1 MGQGHEGSV
10 VKLRNAQNYFQYHGR
25 SNHANCIKLFIMIT
39 DLTIDKI
46 KRIYYTKILKL
57 TLTEKQS
64 KPQRKENP
72 YLRSIKKV
80 GLSPKKGKGR

>member
-1 MGQGHEGSV
+1 
-10 VKLRNAQNYFQYHGR
+10 
-25 SNHANCIKLFIMIT
+25 MIT